1 MVHTL
6 TEQSREN
13 KTSLLWLIRQESA
26 LEKCISSNNEKLN
39 CGQTIKDE
47 HAKEENLTLTGRR
60 RTSVD
65 LEVIQ

>member
-13 KTSLLWLIRQESA
+13 KTFLLWLIRQESA